1 MSHSKKLVAYH
12 KHSYGNNIII
22 NCLPPLTLLGQFILD
37 PGHFALTKSS
47 LWLLTPFCPLAIW
60 LSGLCLSLPNVQA
73 SYPYYHLIFISAR
86 SASWP
91 RKSGHQ
97 IYTAFPTQKPR
108 NESVELFVFSAKGLA
123 FVVLAICIA
132 VALSVVFVVVLT
144 AGFSYYRKLWS
155 PEVGL
160 CFQVCTGTLALDG
173 ERLLS
178 QHESGLRFS
187 STHSGLHF
195 RVVLGQLGFLI
206 GDWN

>member
-1 MSHSKKLVAYH
+1 MYKRLILITISS
-12 KHSYGNNIII
+12 SF
-22 NCLPPLTLLGQFILD
+22 LPVQL
-37 PGHFALTKSS
+37 PGHANPGIKFIRHFQRKNLETSQLSS
-47 LWLLTPFCPLAIW
+47 SF
-60 LSGLCLSLPNVQA
+60 
-73 SYPYYHLIFISAR
+73 F
-86 SASWP
+86 
-91 RKSGHQ
+91 
-97 IYTAFPTQKPR
+97 
-108 NESVELFVFSAKGLA
+108 FSAKGLA

-132 VALSVVFVVVLT
+132 VDLSVVFVVVLT